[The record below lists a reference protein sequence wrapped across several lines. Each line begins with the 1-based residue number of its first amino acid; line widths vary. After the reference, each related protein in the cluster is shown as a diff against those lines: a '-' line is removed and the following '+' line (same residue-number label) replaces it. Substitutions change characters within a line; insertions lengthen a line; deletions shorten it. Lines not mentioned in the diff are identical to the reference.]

1 MTEFEIIQEEI
12 ESIKQKYLR
21 SAMDIISDH
30 NNENKTKMDY
40 KRRQIY
46 ELLQNAD
53 DCYSKEIP
61 QISVRT
67 VFDYVIW
74 EIVGTDVDDF
84 KVVCGDDL
92 TSLHICFE
100 SDNIH
105 LLIGKSVHQ
114 GSNAK
119 GDKKCEYDTDNS
131 DDRS

>member
-1 MTEFEIIQEEI
+1 MSEKHIVRALVIGGEFVCE
-12 ESIKQKYLR
+12 K
-21 SAMDIISDH
+21 IISRVKICRGIFTD
-30 NNENKTKMDY
+30 NGF
-40 KRRQIY
+40 
-46 ELLQNAD
+46 
-53 DCYSKEIP
+53 
-61 QISVRT
+61 T
-67 VFDYVIW
+67 VFDYVIR

-92 TSLHICFE
+92 TSRHICFE